1 MWNSKK
7 NHEIG
12 KKHEIGKNHE
22 IGKHHMGKNKWV
34 LGFFSKIYDFIVD
47 CFYLK

>member
-1 MWNSKK
+1 MKL
-7 NHEIG
+7 E

-22 IGKHHMGKNKWV
+22 IGKHHMGKNKSG
-34 LGFFSKIYDFIVD
+34 LLFFSKIYDFIVD